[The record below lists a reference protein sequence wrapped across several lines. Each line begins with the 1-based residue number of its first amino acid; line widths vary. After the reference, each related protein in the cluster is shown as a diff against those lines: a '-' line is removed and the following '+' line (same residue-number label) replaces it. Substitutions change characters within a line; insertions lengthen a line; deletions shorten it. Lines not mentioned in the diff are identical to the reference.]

1 LTEPSTAPTRPLAG
15 LTAWLITDGKAGMD
29 VQAKGVAD
37 ALGLAY
43 EVRHVA
49 PTGAYRFFAPY
60 APVRRQERASL
71 LSPPFP
77 AIAIATGRLAIP
89 YLRAVKKAAGLQTFT
104 VILQDP
110 KTGPGSADVVWVPAH
125 DRLRGINVVT
135 TLTAPHSFTPARLSS
150 LRTNV
155 PPDIAALPGPR
166 VAVIL
171 GGKNGVYKFT
181 DACDDRL
188 ERSLQ
193 SMAGLGVS
201 FMITPSRRTHAR
213 LLAKVDRAT
222 AAAPRIL
229 WAGDGPNPY
238 PDFLAHA
245 DALVVTAD
253 SVNMCGEAAATG
265 QPVYVFTPSG
275 GSPKFMRF
283 HDGLRLC
290 GAVRALPETF
300 DHMPSWSYTPL
311 DAAAAIAK
319 AIEDRWLKRKAMLG
333 S

>member
-1 LTEPSTAPTRPLAG
+1 LTEPTTPPTRPLAG
-15 LTAWLITDGKAGMD
+15 RSGWLITDGKAGMD

-37 ALGLAY
+37 ALGLTY
-43 EVRHVA
+43 DVRHVA

-60 APVRRQERASL
+60 APVRRQDRASL
-71 LSPPFP
+71 LTPPFP

-89 YLRAVKKAAGLQTFT
+89 YLRALKKAAGLQTFT

-110 KTGPGSADVVWVPAH
+110 KTGPGSADLVWVPAH
-125 DRLRGINVVT
+125 DRLRGVNVVT
-135 TLTAPHSFTPARLSS
+135 TLTAPHSFTAARLAS
-150 LRTNV
+150 LRSIM
-155 PPDIAALPGPR
+155 PPAIAALPGPR

-188 ERSLQ
+188 EASLQ
-193 SMAGLGVS
+193 SMARLGVS
-201 FMITPSRRTHAR
+201 FMITPSRRTHPR
-213 LLAKVDRAT
+213 LLAKVERAT
-222 AAAPRIL
+222 AAAPRVL
-229 WAGDGPNPY
+229 WAGEGANPY

-245 DALVVTAD
+245 NALVVTAD

-265 QPVYVFTPSG
+265 RPVYIFTPSG

-290 GAVRALPETF
+290 GAVRPLPDTF
-300 DHMPSWSYTPL
+300 ERLPDWTYAPL
-311 DAAAAIAK
+311 DAAAEIAK
-319 AIEDRWLKRKAMLG
+319 SIEDRWLKRRVMLG
-333 S
+333 